1 MASPR
6 HLLSLVIA
14 LTTIPAGARTYCCT
28 DEHGRR
34 VCGDIL
40 PEQCQKRSY
49 NEYNSQG
56 VLSKQYPGPL
66 TPEQRAQL
74 DAELARKKVA
84 DHDAAE
90 QTRRDRA
97 LLASYSSVADID
109 AKRTRTITTAQA
121 NLHNA
126 EERLSNAQ
134 ERQQRLQRAAERY
147 GSKPMPEV
155 LRTNLRISEAEL
167 SSAQT
172 AVADHKKEIV
182 ESQKQFDED
191 RRRYLELTHKP
202 QEDTPATPAVR

>member
-6 HLLSLVIA
+6 HLLPLVIA
-14 LTTIPAGARTYCCT
+14 LTAIPAGARTYCCT

-40 PEQCQKRSY
+40 PEQCQKRAY

-56 VLSKQYPGPL
+56 VLAKQYPGPL

-74 DAELARKKVA
+74 EAEQARKKVA
-84 DHDAAE
+84 EHDAAE
-90 QTRRDRA
+90 QARRDRA

-126 EERLSNAQ
+126 EDRLNNAQ
-134 ERQQRLQRAAERY
+134 ERQQRLARSAERY
-147 GSKPMPEV
+147 RDKPMPEV
-155 LRTNLRISEAEL
+155 LRTNIRIAEAEL
-167 SSAQT
+167 AAAQT
-172 AVADHKKEIV
+172 ALTDRKKDIV

-191 RRRYLELTHKP
+191 RRRYLELTKKHEEP
-202 QEDTPATPAVR
+202 PATPVVR

>member
-1 MASPR
+1 MASPK
-6 HLLSLVIA
+6 HLLPLLVTLVA
-14 LTTIPAGARTYCCT
+14 IPAGARTYCCN

-74 DAELARKKVA
+74 EAEKARKVA
-84 DHDAAE
+84 AEHDAAE
-90 QTRRDRA
+90 QARRDRA

-109 AKRTRTITTAQA
+109 AKRTRTITTAQG

-134 ERQQRLQRAAERY
+134 ERQQRLARAAERY
-147 GSKPMPEV
+147 GDKPMPEV
-155 LRTNLRISEAEL
+155 LKTNIRIAEAEL
-167 SSAQT
+167 AAAKT
-172 AVADHKKEIV
+172 ALADRQKDIV

-191 RRRYLELTHKP
+191 RLRYIELTKKSHEP
-202 QEDTPATPAVR
+202 PTTPVVR

>member
-1 MASPR
+1 MALPR
-6 HLLSLVIA
+6 YLLPLVIA
-14 LTTIPAGARTYCCT
+14 LAAVPAGARTYCCN

-74 DAELARKKVA
+74 EAENARKKA
-84 DHDAAE
+84 AEHDAAE
-90 QTRRDRA
+90 QARRDRA
-97 LLASYSSVADID
+97 LLASYSSVADIN

-126 EERLSNAQ
+126 EERLSTAQ
-134 ERQQRLQRAAERY
+134 ERQQRLARAAERY
-147 GSKPMPEV
+147 GDKPMPEV
-155 LRTNLRISEAEL
+155 LRTNIRIAEAEL
-167 SSAQT
+167 KAAQAALT
-172 AVADHKKEIV
+172 ERKKDIV

-191 RRRYLELTHKP
+191 RRRYIELTTKHEEP
-202 QEDTPATPAVR
+202 PATPVVR